1 MIFSNKCALEK
12 KQILSAIK
20 DGFKYIE
27 FHTNLKHFN
36 YSIDEIIEIRR
47 LLDENNITCV
57 ALHLPIESNNE
68 NPDYISIPTY
78 NDYYRNK
85 FIELSKKAIDYIS
98 ILSGAENPIVVS
110 HIGTSYFY
118 NPTKPYVLNKNILD
132 KKLRDAKEDLLVISK
147 YAQETD
153 DSILFVV
160 ENVPLFTETKNGMA
174 SWCFG
179 TGFELVDFI
188 KNINK
193 KNIKACLDI
202 CHAESTIRISN
213 IINHEDNFRIEDY
226 IYQFK
231 DVIGHI
237 HLNNTINIGST
248 KENHSVAFKSTSED
262 KAYLKRII
270 SSIIKNKIQCSI
282 TLEINE
288 DDYDKRIN
296 IKTTKETLN
305 KVLSDLRLELI

>member
-1 MIFSNKCALEK
+1 MIFLNKCALEK
-12 KQILSAIK
+12 KQILAAIE

-27 FHTNLKHFN
+27 FHTNLKHFD

-68 NPDYISIPTY
+68 NPDYISIPSY
-78 NDYYRNK
+78 NDYYRDK

-98 ILSGAENPIVVS
+98 ILSGAENPVIVS

-118 NPTKPYVLNKNILD
+118 NPMRPYIIDKNLLD
-132 KKLRDAKEDLLVISK
+132 KNLRNAQEDLSLISK

-153 DSILFVV
+153 ESILFVV
-160 ENVPLFTETKNGMA
+160 ENVPLFIETKNGMA

-179 TGFELVDFI
+179 SGFELVDFI
-188 KNINK
+188 KKINK
-193 KNIKACLDI
+193 KNIRACLDI
-202 CHAESTIRISN
+202 CHAESTIRINN
-213 IINHEDNFRIEDY
+213 IINHKDNVSIEDY
-226 IYQFK
+226 IYNFK

-248 KENHSVAFKSTSED
+248 KENHSVAFKNINED
-262 KAYLKRII
+262 KVYLKRII
-270 SSIIKNKIQCSI
+270 TSIIKNKIQCSI
-282 TLEINE
+282 TLEIIE
-288 DDYDKRIN
+288 EDYDKRSN
-296 IKTTKETLN
+296 IKTTKKTLN
-305 KVLSDLRLELI
+305 NILSDLHLEPI